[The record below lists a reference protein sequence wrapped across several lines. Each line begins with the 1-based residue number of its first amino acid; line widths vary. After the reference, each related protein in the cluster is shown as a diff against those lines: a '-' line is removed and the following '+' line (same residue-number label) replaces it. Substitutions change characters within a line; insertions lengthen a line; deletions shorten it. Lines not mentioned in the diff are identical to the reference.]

1 MNFSAIHRGPSPG
14 MAALV
19 GLGDANAGGSAS
31 VALYLANTLATYPPP
46 AQMAELGS
54 EALIAVGINPG
65 ITTPDQAAQQVFSL
79 AATFCQLASFNV
91 QFGSTMPYDCGTD
104 GGQAAAQAAY
114 PQWLAYFQSLPAN
127 VWQLANQATNNPSY
141 ICPPGTYQTTP
152 GNCVPSPG
160 APAGTPTA
168 PTIVPPTPSPWSATP
183 PIQTAPPQTPAS
195 VTPNSAPAAPLNTTN
210 TTSTS
215 DPLAFL
221 TNSAIAGIP
230 NWALI
235 GGGILAIMILP
246 GLLGGRR

>member
-1 MNFSAIHRGPSPG
+1 MNFSTIHRGPSPG

-19 GLGDANAGGSAS
+19 GLRGLGDANAGGTAS

-65 ITTPDQAAQQVFSL
+65 VTTPEDAAQQVYSL
-79 AATFCQLASFNV
+79 AATFCQLASFNIP
-91 QFGSTMPYDCGTD
+91 FGSTMPSDCGTN

-127 VWQLANQATNNPSY
+127 VWQMANQQTTQPNY

-160 APAGTPTA
+160 APGGTPTA
-168 PTIVPPTPSPWSATP
+168 PTVVQPTLSPWSASP
-183 PIQTAPPQTPAS
+183 PVQVAPQAPTAQP
-195 VTPNSAPAAPLNTTN
+195 SAPAPAASPA
-210 TTSTS
+210 TST
-215 DPLAFL
+215 L
-221 TNSAIAGIP
+221 AGIP

-246 GLLGGRR
+246 SMFGARR